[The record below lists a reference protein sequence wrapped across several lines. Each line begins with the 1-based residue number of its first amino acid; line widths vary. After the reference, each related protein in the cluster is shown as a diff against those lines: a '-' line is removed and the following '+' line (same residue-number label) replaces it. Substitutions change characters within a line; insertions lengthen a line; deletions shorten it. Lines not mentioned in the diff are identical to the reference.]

1 LTFAGRDGF
10 TVEAEKQNI
19 ECLIIMWPAL
29 SPLLALWA
37 SDDLERLE
45 FSWAIE
51 TELM

>member
-29 SPLLALWA
+29 SPLLGK
-37 SDDLERLE
+37 DGLERLE
-45 FSWAIE
+45 SSWSIE
-51 TELM
+51 DGN